1 MLSLE
6 EVFPPFALRISC
18 GAVTLSVLRD
28 DDLPELVELVRA
40 GIQVPGLPMPFLADW
55 HEEPFAPGSPDGF
68 PTTSLRWWWTQR
80 ATCAPD
86 EWRIALAVRRD
97 GVIVGMQ
104 DMHATDFPQTRQV
117 ETGSWLGRAHQ
128 GAGTGTL
135 MRQLVVGF
143 GRLRSVARW
152 ATSTTGGIASCSAR
166 SRARSESMSS
176 ASSSRRR
183 PTSARTSRSRSRAP
197 IGCAGSWGSEVRHEG
212 LYMTSTF
219 AVSPISDIMS
229 LGSGRRTGIRCRALP
244 QQPHSDSNIGPSIC
258 GISCGSVAVRLAM

>member
-40 GIQVPGLPMPFLADW
+40 GIQVPGLPMPFLVDW

-143 GRLRSVARW
+143 AFDELGASQCESGYIVGNHASAAVSRKVGYVDNGRHRIVQRTQQGKIGVDEQRVVVTPATYVRPDEQVTIEGADRLRRFLGI
-152 ATSTTGGIASCSAR
+152 GGSA
-166 SRARSESMSS
+166 
-176 ASSSRRR
+176 
-183 PTSARTSRSRSRAP
+183 
-197 IGCAGSWGSEVRHEG
+197 
-212 LYMTSTF
+212 
-219 AVSPISDIMS
+219 
-229 LGSGRRTGIRCRALP
+229 
-244 QQPHSDSNIGPSIC
+244 
-258 GISCGSVAVRLAM
+258 